1 MHLARWQLCLS
12 PIVTGG
18 RRGGGWR
25 WQVAVGRMAHWEE
38 HWEAI
43 QTWLGQEQVI
53 PWNSSLPAMFAHES
67 SKDPL
72 GTTAAAKTA
81 IAKDPAVQ
89 RALCFILLPDF
100 INFGCAGAR
109 CPSCGSVRGVS
120 AVCLS
125 HPKRSRGDR
134 TAGWVPLT
142 ANGLARWSV

>member
-1 MHLARWQLCLS
+1 
-12 PIVTGG
+12 
-18 RRGGGWR
+18 
-25 WQVAVGRMAHWEE
+25 MAHMEE

-53 PWNSSLPAMFAHES
+53 PWNGLITASAEHKS